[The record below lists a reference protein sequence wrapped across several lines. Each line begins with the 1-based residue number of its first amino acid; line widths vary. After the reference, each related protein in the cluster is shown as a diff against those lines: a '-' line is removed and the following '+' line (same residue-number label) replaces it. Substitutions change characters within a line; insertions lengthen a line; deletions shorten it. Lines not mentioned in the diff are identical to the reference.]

1 MRIAEVYE
9 KIDEYDLALKEY
21 HLLSK
26 SDDEDIRKKA
36 KDAIKRI
43 EEREDKRK

>member
-9 KIDEYDLALKEY
+9 KTGEYDLALKEY
-21 HLLSK
+21 RSLLK
-26 SDDEDIRKKA
+26 SDDEDIRQKA

-43 EEREDKRK
+43 EEK